1 MSTFASF
8 TERSIV
14 ACTCGLRLCGTPVV
28 DDDAPRFLALPSSV
42 LMSARKRGTL
52 TPEVMWKVCVP
63 PTSALP
69 TCLAL
74 VSHVDGSTPSALNE
88 ETELL
93 LFDWAWDFS

>member
-14 ACTCGLRLCGTPVV
+14 ACTFGLRLCGTPVV
-28 DDDAPRFLALPSSV
+28 DAAPRFLALPSSV

-52 TPEVMWKVCVP
+52 TPELMWKVWVP

-69 TCLAL
+69 TCWAF